1 MPSAR
6 RHQDDTASE
15 AAGGEAEQA
24 EQRSSRTGENIAAPR
39 YVHGLNKGG
48 LDEILATG
56 RLNSSEA
63 AMIAGGVPRVNALR
77 GDFGSLH
84 ETMNWHDP
92 DKIFIEFTTE
102 VEPPYHPAYARW
114 SGLENDYLPI
124 AVTGVFDGS
133 GRRLD
138 ATGAESSRQDP
149 PRLEANRDASL
160 AICRQELEH
169 MGIEIAPAVLA
180 RAFPAQEPLGEVVA
194 SDEAGRDESRDRAR
208 PAADDGGER

>member
-1 MPSAR
+1 MPSSR
-6 RHQDDTASE
+6 GYQDDAASE
-15 AAGGEAEQA
+15 AAESDAEQA
-24 EQRSSRTGENIAAPR
+24 EQHSSRTGENTAAPR

-124 AVTGVFDGS
+124 EVTGVFDGS

-138 ATGAESSRQDP
+138 AARAGSSRQDL
-149 PRLEANRDASL
+149 PRLEPSRDDSL
-160 AICRQELEH
+160 ETYRQELEH

-180 RAFPAQEPLGEVVA
+180 RTFPAQEPLGEAVT
-194 SDEAGRDESRDRAR
+194 SDEAGRDEPQERAR
-208 PAADDGGER
+208 PATDDWGER

>member
-1 MPSAR
+1 MPSVR
-6 RHQDDTASE
+6 RYQDDIGSE
-15 AAGGEAEQA
+15 AAGGDAEPA
-24 EQRSSRTGENIAAPR
+24 EQRDSRTGENTAEPR

-48 LDEILATG
+48 LEEILATG

-92 DKIFIEFTTE
+92 EKIFIEFTTE

-138 ATGAESSRQDP
+138 AAGAESSRQTP
-149 PRLEANRDASL
+149 PRLEQGRDGSL
-160 AICRQELEH
+160 EIYQQELEH

-180 RAFPAQEPLGEVVA
+180 RAFPAQEPHSEVA
-194 SDEAGRDESRDRAR
+194 APDEANPDEPGERAR
-208 PAADDGGER
+208 PAPDDGGER

>member
-1 MPSAR
+1 MPSSR
-6 RHQDDTASE
+6 GYQDDAASE
-15 AAGGEAEQA
+15 AAESDAEQTERRRSRIG
-24 EQRSSRTGENIAAPR
+24 EQNEEPR

-48 LDEILATG
+48 LDEILASG

-63 AMIAGGVPRVNALR
+63 AMIAGGVSRVNALR
-77 GDFGSLH
+77 GDFESLH

-92 DKIFIEFTTE
+92 EKIFIEFTTE

-124 AVTGVFDGS
+124 EVTGVFDGS

-138 ATGAESSRQDP
+138 AADAESSRQDR
-149 PRLEANRDASL
+149 PRLEASRDGSL
-160 AICRQELEH
+160 EIYQPELEH

-180 RAFPAQEPLGEVVA
+180 RAFPAQEPRSEVAAPDETNPDEPGE
-194 SDEAGRDESRDRAR
+194 RAR
-208 PAADDGGER
+208 PATDDGGER